1 MKKLLLLCFL
11 PFVFSFTMCGNR
23 GDPLPPLQ
31 FSPETPEISGIDQ
44 VYRNL
49 LVKWQPVKKF
59 SDGRKLA
66 NPEEIYYIVS
76 VNFGKEKAKI
86 KNTYFLD
93 SKVVSEGEKRCYTI
107 TAVYRGKYFS
117 QPSEPFC
124 AVARKP
130 IEEIPEILSY
140 VAGDG
145 FVKFEFKPITDYSIE
160 VFKNSS
166 LHISPYKTLPPKTS
180 EFVDKNV
187 VNGKEYSYSFRFSE
201 GNLKGRFSKTYNL
214 TPEDRTPPE
223 PPANVFL
230 IRKGNSCTIL
240 WDPSP
245 SEDVSG
251 YVILKREKVVG
262 STGRGI
268 YFLLP
273 NCPKGSYYVKAVDK
287 AGNFSKPTKA
297 EEVINEEGSS
307 DNGK

>member
-1 MKKLLLLCFL
+1 
-11 PFVFSFTMCGNR
+11 MCGNR

-31 FSPETPEISGIDQ
+31 LTPETPEISGIEQ
-44 VYRNL
+44 VYRNF
-49 LVKWQPVKKF
+49 LVKWQPVQNF
-59 SDGRKLA
+59 SDRRKLA

-76 VNFGKEKAKI
+76 VNFGKEKVKV
-86 KNTYFLD
+86 KNTHFLD
-93 SKVVSEGEKRCYTI
+93 SKTIPEGKKRCYTI

-130 IEEIPEILSY
+130 IEEVPEIPSY
-140 VAGDG
+140 VAGNG

-160 VFKNSS
+160 VFRNSS
-166 LHISPYKTLPPKTS
+166 LHISPYKTFPPKTS
-180 EFVDKNV
+180 GFIDKDV

-201 GNLKGRFSKTYNL
+201 GNLKGKFSKTYNL
-214 TPEDRTPPE
+214 TPEDRKPPA

-230 IRKGNSCTIL
+230 IRKGNSCTIF

-268 YFLLP
+268 YSLLP
-273 NCPKGSYYVKAVDK
+273 DCTEDPYYIKAVDK

-297 EEVINEEGSS
+297 EELISQLPPTKAG
-307 DNGK
+307 GL

>member
-1 MKKLLLLCFL
+1 MLKFQLEVGLKKLLLLCFL

-31 FSPETPEISGIDQ
+31 FTPETPEISGIDQ
-44 VYRNL
+44 AYRNF

-66 NPEEIYYIVS
+66 NLEEIYYIVS
-76 VNFGKEKAKI
+76 VNFGKEKIKT

-93 SKVVSEGEKRCYTI
+93 SKVVSEGEKRCYAI

-117 QPSEPFC
+117 QPSEVFC
-124 AVARKP
+124 AVAKKP

-140 VAGDG
+140 TAGDG
-145 FVKFEFKPITDYSIE
+145 FVKFEFKPVADYSIE
-160 VFKNSS
+160 VFKDSS
-166 LHISPYKTLPPKTS
+166 PHISSYKTLPPETS

-187 VNGKEYSYSFRFSE
+187 VNGKGYSYSFRFSK

-214 TPEDRTPPE
+214 TPEDRKPPE
-223 PPANVFL
+223 PPTNVFL
-230 IRKGNSCTIL
+230 IREGNSCTIL
-240 WDPSP
+240 WEPSP

-251 YVILKREKVVG
+251 YVILKREKIVG
-262 STGRGI
+262 STGRCI
-268 YFLLP
+268 YFFLL
-273 NCPKGSYYVKAVDK
+273 NCPEGSYYVKAVDK

-297 EEVINEEGSS
+297 
-307 DNGK
+307 KPLH

>member
-1 MKKLLLLCFL
+1 
-11 PFVFSFTMCGNR
+11 MCGNR
-23 GDPLPPLQ
+23 GDPLLPLQ

-44 VYRNL
+44 AYRNF

-66 NPEEIYYIVS
+66 NPEDIYYIVS
-76 VNFGKEKAKI
+76 INFGKVKVRS
-86 KNTYFLD
+86 TYFLD
-93 SKVVSEGEKRCYTI
+93 SKVISEGEKRCYTI

-140 VAGDG
+140 IAGDG
-145 FVKFEFKPITDYSIE
+145 FVKFELKPTTDYSIE
-160 VFKNSS
+160 VFRDPS
-166 LHISPYKTLPPKTS
+166 LHISPYKTLSPKTS

-187 VNGKEYSYSFRFSE
+187 VNGKEYSYSFRFSK

-223 PPANVFL
+223 PPENAFL

-240 WDPSP
+240 WEPS
-245 SEDVSG
+245 SSKDVSG
-251 YVILKREKVVG
+251 YVILKYGKVVG
-262 STGRGI
+262 FTGRGI
-268 YFLLP
+268 YFFLP
-273 NCPKGSYYVKAVDK
+273 ECPEGSYYVKAVDK
-287 AGNFSKPTKA
+287 AGNFSKPIKA
-297 EEVINEEGSS
+297 EEVINEKSSS

>member
-1 MKKLLLLCFL
+1 MLKFQLEVGLKKLLLLCFL

-31 FSPETPEISGIDQ
+31 FTPETPEISGIDQ
-44 VYRNL
+44 AYRNF
-49 LVKWQPVKKF
+49 LVKWQPVRKF

-66 NPEEIYYIVS
+66 NPEEIHYIVS
-76 VNFGKEKAKI
+76 VNFGKEKVKI

-117 QPSEPFC
+117 QPSESLC

-140 VAGDG
+140 TAGDG
-145 FVKFEFKPITDYSIE
+145 LVKFKFKPITDYFIE
-160 VFKNSS
+160 VFRDSS
-166 LHISPYKTLPPKTS
+166 SHISPYKTLLPGTS

-201 GNLKGRFSKTYNL
+201 GNLKGRFSETYNL
-214 TPEDRTPPE
+214 IPEDRKPPE
-223 PPANVFL
+223 PPENAFL

-245 SEDVSG
+245 SKDVSG
-251 YVILKREKVVG
+251 YVVLKREKAVG

-273 NCPKGSYYVKAVDK
+273 NCPEDSYYVKAVDR

-297 EEVINEEGSS
+297 EPVR
-307 DNGK
+307 